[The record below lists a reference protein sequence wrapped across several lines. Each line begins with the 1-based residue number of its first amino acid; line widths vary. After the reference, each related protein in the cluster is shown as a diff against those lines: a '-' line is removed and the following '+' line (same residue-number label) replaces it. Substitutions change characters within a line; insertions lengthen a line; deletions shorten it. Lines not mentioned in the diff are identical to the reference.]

1 MIKHKHLGLPL
12 QSQYAFAL
20 LLSKQWMMWEEKE
33 ITVVTDGYVVTVY
46 LKDTDKY
53 LKSTHKFG
61 MALVDI
67 LFVWFLFK
75 S

>member
-1 MIKHKHLGLPL
+1 
-12 QSQYAFAL
+12 
-20 LLSKQWMMWEEKE
+20 MWEERK

-46 LKDTDKY
+46 LKDAYKY
-53 LKSTHKFG
+53 LKPTHKFG